1 LRREIAS
8 SGRLGHSV
16 ESVSSSRAGCLR
28 LLGPQSG
35 LIATGEKS
43 QLGKSKSNYI
53 GETRLAISFTKTNAT
68 AGWGLPELSKFDR
81 LPGRAGGTP
90 SSNLA
95 KALRAD
101 LSQRLDWGIW
111 VLVRP

>member
-1 LRREIAS
+1 
-8 SGRLGHSV
+8 
-16 ESVSSSRAGCLR
+16 LR

-43 QLGKSKSNYI
+43 QLGKNRNWGKIATGEKSQLGKSKSNYI
-53 GETRLAISFTKTNAT
+53 GGTRLAISFTKTNAT